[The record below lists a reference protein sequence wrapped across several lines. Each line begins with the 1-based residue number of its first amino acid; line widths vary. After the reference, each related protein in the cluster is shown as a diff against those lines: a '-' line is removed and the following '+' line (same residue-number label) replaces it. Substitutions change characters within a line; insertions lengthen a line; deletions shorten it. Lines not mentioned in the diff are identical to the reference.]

1 MVLIKTKF
9 IPATGES
16 DWQGSPTDLN
26 IIDALLLNTTRM
38 GHGYAMAKH
47 PEAKKLAIEKNI
59 PIEVNPISNQVKTI
73 DKNKD
78 YIVRIPVEIFSQKN
92 LEQFGSK

>member
-1 MVLIKTKF
+1 MNTHTEYLVPVIETRKVLLKIIVF
-9 IPATGES
+9 PLTGES

-47 PEAKKLAIEKNI
+47 PEAKKLAIAKNI
-59 PIEVNPISNQVKTI
+59 PIEVNPISNQVK
-73 DKNKD
+73 
-78 YIVRIPVEIFSQKN
+78 Y
-92 LEQFGSK
+92 L

>member
-1 MVLIKTKF
+1 MNTHTEYLVPVIETRQVLLKIIEF
-9 IPATGES
+9 PLTGES

-47 PEAKKLAIEKNI
+47 PEAKKLAIAKNI
-59 PIEVNPISNQVKTI
+59 PIEVNPISNQVK
-73 DKNKD
+73 
-78 YIVRIPVEIFSQKN
+78 Y
-92 LEQFGSK
+92 L